1 MKRGADVGSDHLLAI
16 ANIRLKLRRTDQRH
30 ADHRRLDVNKLKD
43 PDVNRSFTIQIRNR
57 FQALSDQ
64 ENNTQQEMEDTNHL
78 WNQVKS
84 TYQEAGRTILGH
96 RNERHKD
103 WISQEAWQKIEERKD
118 IKKKVLSTKSERI
131 KTQQQQA
138 YREADRA
145 VKQIIRHDK
154 RKHLE
159 DMATQAE
166 EAVYKGDQRTLYK
179 ITKQVC
185 GKFRSITT
193 APIKNKEGQLL
204 TSETAQEARWTE
216 HFNEVL
222 NRPAPETEPD
232 IQEAEEDLDVVTT
245 PPTKEEIIRAI
256 KSLRNNKAPG
266 PDFLNAEL
274 FKFDPPLAAEILLPL
289 LTTAWNKKEIP
300 EDWNEGV
307 IIKIPKKGTLSDC
320 NNWRGITLLSIPSKV
335 LAKIVINR
343 ISSAVDGKLREEQA
357 GFRQGRGCIDQIF
370 TLRNIIEQ
378 CIEWQRELY
387 INFVDFEK
395 AFDSIHRNSLWK
407 ILRYYGIP
415 LEIVSIIQCF
425 YNNFTCRVGNSQNN
439 LQVLSGVRQGCVMS
453 ALLFNLAIDW
463 IMRQTTGDKNRGI
476 RWNLF
481 TNLEDLDF
489 ADDLALLSHTH
500 THIQEKTNELNT
512 NAKQVGLK
520 ISKKKT
526 EMMVLNIPNPRPI
539 RVDETLLP
547 FTDQF
552 KYLGSNVTTD
562 GGANKDIIERLGKVR
577 NAFRMLNPVW
587 KSQQYKLNT
596 KLKLYRSCVL
606 STLLY
611 GSECWR
617 MIENDLCRLSSFHTK
632 SLRKIARIFWPRYI
646 SNEDLL
652 EQCQQETMETIIIR
666 RRWRWIGHVLRKE
679 QDAIPRVAVQ
689 LRPEGHRKRGRPK
702 TTWRRTVEAEAAAM
716 GQSWGTLRMLAQDRE
731 QWKEFVAALIAHGKK
746 GSK

>member
-1 MKRGADVGSDHLLAI
+1 MEWKPVNSRLIRIRLRGRHNNLSILQCYAPTNDHEEEDKDLFYEQLQAELNEIPRHDVITLIGDLNAKVGDDNNGAERTMGKFGCGSINNNGERLVEFCASNDLVIGGTLFNHPAIHRLTWYSPNGRDKNQIDHIAINGIWRGSLLDVRVKRGADVGSDHLLVI
-16 ANIRLKLRRTDQRH
+16 VNIRLKLRRTDQRH

-43 PDVNRSFTIQIRNR
+43 PDVKRSFIIQIRNR

-78 WNQVKS
+78 WNQVKT

-145 VKQIIRHDK
+145 IKQIIRHDK

-166 EAVYKGDQRTLYK
+166 EAAYKGDQRTLYK

-222 NRPAPETEPD
+222 NRPAPETEPG
-232 IQEAEEDLDVVTT
+232 IQEAEEDLDVATT

-256 KSLRNNKAPG
+256 KSLKNNKAPG

-274 FKFDPPLAAEILLPL
+274 FKSDPPLAAEILLPL

-300 EDWNEGV
+300 EDWKEGV

-335 LAKIVINR
+335 LAKIVINH

-407 ILRYYGIP
+407 ILRY
-415 LEIVSIIQCF
+415 
-425 YNNFTCRVGNSQNN
+425 
-439 LQVLSGVRQGCVMS
+439 
-453 ALLFNLAIDW
+453 
-463 IMRQTTGDKNRGI
+463 
-476 RWNLF
+476 
-481 TNLEDLDF
+481 
-489 ADDLALLSHTH
+489 
-500 THIQEKTNELNT
+500 
-512 NAKQVGLK
+512 
-520 ISKKKT
+520 
-526 EMMVLNIPNPRPI
+526 
-539 RVDETLLP
+539 
-547 FTDQF
+547 
-552 KYLGSNVTTD
+552 
-562 GGANKDIIERLGKVR
+562 
-577 NAFRMLNPVW
+577 
-587 KSQQYKLNT
+587 
-596 KLKLYRSCVL
+596 
-606 STLLY
+606 
-611 GSECWR
+611 
-617 MIENDLCRLSSFHTK
+617 
-632 SLRKIARIFWPRYI
+632 I

-666 RRWRWIGHVLRKE
+666 RRWKWIGHVLRKE
-679 QDAIPRVAVQ
+679 QDAIPRVVVQ
-689 LRPEGHRKRGRPK
+689 WRPEGHRKRGRPK

-716 GQSWGTLRMLAQDRE
+716 GQSWGTLRMLAQDPMHKSNMPSLEVTIMFAQCLVTVSQPQDYVLAQTQAPSISTWNEVDHEVNKLASRHHHT
-731 QWKEFVAALIAHGKK
+731 LP
-746 GSK
+746 

>member
-1 MKRGADVGSDHLLAI
+1 MEWKPVNSRLIRIRLRGRHNNLSILQCYAPTNDHEEEDKDLFYEQLQAELNEIPRHDVITLMGDLNAKVGDDNNGAERTMGKFGCGSINNNGERLVEFCASNDLVIGGTLFKHPAIHRLTWYSPNGRDKNQIDHIAINGIWRGSLLDVRVKRGADVGSDHLLVI

-30 ADHRRLDVNKLKD
+30 ADHRRLDINRLKD
-43 PDVNRSFTIQIRNR
+43 PDVKRSFTIQIRNR

-78 WNQVKS
+78 WNQVKT

-145 VKQIIRHDK
+145 VKQIIRRDK

-166 EAVYKGDQRTLYK
+166 EAAYKGDQRTLYK

-222 NRPAPETEPD
+222 NRPAPETESD

-245 PPTKEEIIRAI
+245 SPTKEEIIRAI

-274 FKFDPPLAAEILLPL
+274 FKADPPLAAEILLPL

-307 IIKIPKKGTLSDC
+307 IIKIPKK
-320 NNWRGITLLSIPSKV
+320 
-335 LAKIVINR
+335 
-343 ISSAVDGKLREEQA
+343 
-357 GFRQGRGCIDQIF
+357 
-370 TLRNIIEQ
+370 
-378 CIEWQRELY
+378 
-387 INFVDFEK
+387 
-395 AFDSIHRNSLWK
+395 
-407 ILRYYGIP
+407 
-415 LEIVSIIQCF
+415 
-425 YNNFTCRVGNSQNN
+425 
-439 LQVLSGVRQGCVMS
+439 
-453 ALLFNLAIDW
+453 
-463 IMRQTTGDKNRGI
+463 
-476 RWNLF
+476 
-481 TNLEDLDF
+481 
-489 ADDLALLSHTH
+489 
-500 THIQEKTNELNT
+500 
-512 NAKQVGLK
+512 
-520 ISKKKT
+520 
-526 EMMVLNIPNPRPI
+526 
-539 RVDETLLP
+539 
-547 FTDQF
+547 
-552 KYLGSNVTTD
+552 
-562 GGANKDIIERLGKVR
+562 
-577 NAFRMLNPVW
+577 
-587 KSQQYKLNT
+587 
-596 KLKLYRSCVL
+596 
-606 STLLY
+606 
-611 GSECWR
+611 ECWR
-617 MIENDLCRLSSFHTK
+617 MIESDLCKLSSFHTK
-632 SLRKIARIFWPRYI
+632 SLRKIARIFWPRCI

-689 LRPEGHRKRGRPK
+689 WRPEGHMKRGRPK
-702 TTWRRTVEAEAAAM
+702 TTWRRTVEAEAAVM
-716 GQSWGTLRMLAQDRE
+716 GHLEDS
-731 QWKEFVAALIAHGKK
+731 HGAP
-746 GSK
+746 

>member
-1 MKRGADVGSDHLLAI
+1 
-16 ANIRLKLRRTDQRH
+16 
-30 ADHRRLDVNKLKD
+30 
-43 PDVNRSFTIQIRNR
+43 
-57 FQALSDQ
+57 
-64 ENNTQQEMEDTNHL
+64 MEDTNHL
-78 WNQVKS
+78 WNQVKT

-103 WISQEAWQKIEERKD
+103 WISQEALQKIEERKD

-166 EAVYKGDQRTLYK
+166 EAAYKGDQRNIYK

-232 IQEAEEDLDVVTT
+232 IQEAEEDLDVATT

-274 FKFDPPLAAEILLPL
+274 FKSDPPLAAEILLPL

-307 IIKIPKKGTLSDC
+307 IIKIPKK
-320 NNWRGITLLSIPSKV
+320 
-335 LAKIVINR
+335 
-343 ISSAVDGKLREEQA
+343 
-357 GFRQGRGCIDQIF
+357 
-370 TLRNIIEQ
+370 
-378 CIEWQRELY
+378 
-387 INFVDFEK
+387 
-395 AFDSIHRNSLWK
+395 
-407 ILRYYGIP
+407 
-415 LEIVSIIQCF
+415 
-425 YNNFTCRVGNSQNN
+425 
-439 LQVLSGVRQGCVMS
+439 
-453 ALLFNLAIDW
+453 
-463 IMRQTTGDKNRGI
+463 
-476 RWNLF
+476 
-481 TNLEDLDF
+481 
-489 ADDLALLSHTH
+489 
-500 THIQEKTNELNT
+500 
-512 NAKQVGLK
+512 
-520 ISKKKT
+520 
-526 EMMVLNIPNPRPI
+526 
-539 RVDETLLP
+539 
-547 FTDQF
+547 
-552 KYLGSNVTTD
+552 
-562 GGANKDIIERLGKVR
+562 
-577 NAFRMLNPVW
+577 
-587 KSQQYKLNT
+587 
-596 KLKLYRSCVL
+596 
-606 STLLY
+606 
-611 GSECWR
+611 ECWR
-617 MIENDLCRLSSFHTK
+617 MIESDLCKLSSFHTK

-689 LRPEGHRKRGRPK
+689 WRPEGHRKRGRPK

-731 QWKEFVAALIAHGKK
+731 QCKEFVAALIAYGKK
-746 GSK
+746 GSKAPTGVFDALCHGEICTNPVISINKGHRKPYLLTTLISLQIQVQKQEVAKYHNALRTPLLNIQLDSVSPPYLHILLSIVLKHHKLLEDTAHMLDTQIANQKREFLTPLDADLTPRSGPIASALDTILNKHRITPQAYHSRPSIGAMPAGVGDQGPPTNSTAHLSDHLGWFSNVHPVRQAVQHLFSWSSSASLSIKFSCCYQMF